1 MTFSTTP
8 YSRRARGLVFVLAL
22 LGAVV
27 VIGFGPA
34 EAQAQTV
41 NIRVQTILASNNGNG
56 IDGSLSSIASELR
69 SRFSQYS
76 SFRQLQDNRL
86 AMSQGQ
92 TRSISLPNGQNV
104 SISFLGMSGSSYQLN
119 VSMPGGGSTVT
130 VGPGGI
136 FFLAGPRHQGGLLV
150 IAIRV

>member
-8 YSRRARGLVFVLAL
+8 YSRKARGLVFALAL
-22 LGAVV
+22 LGAVA
-27 VIGFGPA
+27 VIGFSPA

-41 NIRVQTILASNNGNG
+41 NVRAQTILASNNGSG
-56 IDGSLSSIASELR
+56 VDGSLSSIAGQLR
-69 SRFSQYS
+69 SRFGQYS
-76 SFRQLQDNRL
+76 SFRQLQDNRI
-86 AMSQGQ
+86 AMSEGQ
-92 TRSISLPNGQNV
+92 TRSISLPNGQTMT
-104 SISFLGMSGSSYQLN
+104 ISFLGMSGSSYRLN

-136 FFLAGPRHQGGLLV
+136 FFVAGPQHQGGLLV